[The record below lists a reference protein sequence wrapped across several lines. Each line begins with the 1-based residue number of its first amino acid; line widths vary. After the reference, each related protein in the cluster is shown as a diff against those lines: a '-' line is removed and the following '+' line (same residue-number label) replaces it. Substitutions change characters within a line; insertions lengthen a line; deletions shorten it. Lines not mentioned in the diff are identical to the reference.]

1 MAHQNTPNTT
11 DRNTANDGNAPGG
24 AQINRQ
30 NMAAQNTTTDFAQER
45 SYWQTQLAKEPYY
58 ESGQQFSDFESAYQV
73 GAEGRGRYA
82 DQKFEQAEPNLR
94 NEWEASKGSTKVG
107 WEKAKHAVRAAW
119 NRVEDAIPG
128 DSNKNGH

>member
-1 MAHQNTPNTT
+1 MAHQNTPNTANRNTSNNADASSAAKT
-11 DRNTANDGNAPGG
+11 DRQNKTA
-24 AQINRQ
+24 
-30 NMAAQNTTTDFAQER
+30 DFSQDR
-45 SYWQTQLAKEPYY
+45 TYWQNQFAKEPYY

-73 GAEGRGRYA
+73 GYEGRGRHTA
-82 DQKFEQAEPNLR
+82 RSFDQAEPDLR
-94 NEWEASKGSTKVG
+94 SEWEASKGSAKVG

>member
-1 MAHQNTPNTT
+1 MAHQNTPNTSN
-11 DRNTANDGNAPGG
+11 RNTP
-24 AQINRQ
+24 
-30 NMAAQNTTTDFAQER
+30 NTSHAKHLDKTSFADDR
-45 SYWQTQLAKEPYY
+45 TYWKNQLANEPYY

-73 GAEGRGRYA
+73 GSEGRSRYA
-82 DQKFEQAEPNLR
+82 EQSFDQAEPNLR
-94 NEWEASKGSTKVG
+94 SEWEESKGSARIG

>member
-11 DRNTANDGNAPGG
+11 
-24 AQINRQ
+24 NRQ
-30 NMAAQNTTTDFAQER
+30 NTTPDFAQER
-45 SYWQTQLAKEPYY
+45 SYWQNQLAKEPYF

-94 NEWEASKGSTKVG
+94 NEWEASKGSTKLG

-119 NRVEDAIPG
+119 NHVEDAMPG

>member
-1 MAHQNTPNTT
+1 MTQQNPQNTTG
-11 DRNTANDGNAPGG
+11 RNTADNSNASSG
-24 AQINRQ
+24 AQDNRHQ
-30 NMAAQNTTTDFAQER
+30 QTADFAREHG
-45 SYWQTQLAKEPYY
+45 YWQNQFASEPYY

-82 DQKFEQAEPNLR
+82 DQKFEQAEPDLR
-94 NEWEASKGSTKVG
+94 SEWEASKGAARIG
-107 WEKAKHAVRAAW
+107 WEKAKYAVRAAW

>member
-1 MAHQNTPNTT
+1 MAQQNPQNTTN
-11 DRNTANDGNAPGG
+11 RNTANNASASNATQANRPGN
-24 AQINRQ
+24 
-30 NMAAQNTTTDFAQER
+30 TVDFAQER
-45 SYWQTQLAKEPYY
+45 TYWKNQLAKEPYY

-82 DQKFEQAEPNLR
+82 DQSFGEAESNLR
-94 NEWEASKGSTKVG
+94 NEWEEAKGSSKIG

-128 DSNKNGH
+128 DANKNGH